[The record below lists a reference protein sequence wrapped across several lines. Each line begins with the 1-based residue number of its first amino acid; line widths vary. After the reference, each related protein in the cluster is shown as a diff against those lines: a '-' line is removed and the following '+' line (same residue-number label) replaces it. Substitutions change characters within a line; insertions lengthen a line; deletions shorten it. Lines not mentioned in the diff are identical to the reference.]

1 MPCAGIP
8 NAESA
13 AKIEDALN
21 AQTQQQEEEEEARQ
35 EGHVKAQVYYAYGRA
50 AGWALMAVLAVS
62 FILMQVMLRDHA
74 PLLHGCCAV
83 TLTHLR
89 LPGSWALMAELAPSF
104 ILMRIMLRNHAAL
117 LHGCCAVTLTH
128 LRLPD
133 S

>member
-1 MPCAGIP
+1 MPYAGIP

-13 AKIEDALN
+13 AKIEDALD

-62 FILMQVMLRDHA
+62 FILMQVMFC
-74 PLLHGCCAV
+74 P
-83 TLTHLR
+83 
-89 LPGSWALMAELAPSF
+89 P
-104 ILMRIMLRNHAAL
+104 AAL
-117 LHGCCAVTLTH
+117 LHCSCAVILNH